1 MFDFYPLFIHCIN
14 TQRGYHTLKK
24 KKNRFSVLKNQG
36 NHKKMDSIQEQQKRT
51 DKVTIRDDYCLWWSV
66 LCFYY
71 EFLRILLIIIIII
84 IIIIIFINCNCVV
97 TRWQW
102 LFYMYTNMKKKVTR
116 KFKSGGLHEK
126 HVVATWKLGNHFGI
140 RL

>member
-1 MFDFYPLFIHCIN
+1 MC
-14 TQRGYHTLKK
+14 LK
-24 KKNRFSVLKNQG
+24 
-36 NHKKMDSIQEQQKRT
+36 
-51 DKVTIRDDYCLWWSV
+51 
-66 LCFYY
+66 
-71 EFLRILLIIIIII
+71 I

-126 HVVATWKLGNHFGI
+126 HVVATWELGNQLSI
-140 RL
+140 RLYRVFHDFRA